1 MKHRWMD
8 VVKRSTL
15 SLGASSPRA
24 DANASA
30 APPSAS
36 ASASASAA
44 SPARASLRRP
54 RSLPT
59 SPVRQRLL
67 LSPAGSHKTD
77 GASSSLSDAP
87 ETLPF
92 VHYDDRCESIG
103 ECSVPQVLDRCVLQA
118 GVHHTHMNVLTYLG
132 NPLRAE
138 TCCYLMGVQ
147 WFRAVGDR
155 DDFQLIPDA
164 CDEWFT
170 PTADDIGAR
179 ILAKVAMQDEDA
191 IRTKLLEYG
200 PIKEDPE
207 VRSKVELY
215 LERRS
220 VLFMGLESVSIHD
233 GENYPSDAE
242 IRESWTL
249 LIDDRRVRV
258 TCESSLLP
266 PFEAF
271 YSSAI
276 RVDVVRHAPTE
287 FVLFL
292 SDDSFVHLRAESHV
306 VRDIIVLTLRAFC
319 KSAVSS
325 VLISDAIA
333 KGISPMLAIRTLAD
347 AEQRERQQRDH
358 DDASACD
365 SPRSAVPEAPLSY
378 SLPWNKPVAAAGAIV
393 IDEDNDDDSE
403 ASSSDEETEANAG
416 PATHH
421 TTAAAPAT
429 ATLPP
434 PPPPSSGRRAVS
446 KEPKPS
452 DEINDSILQ
461 DADAL
466 IDHALKM
473 GVQHQMLPRA
483 PKRISVTEIADLQ
496 IIELQEAASATDN
509 NARNRRQ
516 ASGRKPE
523 RDEGSSSP
531 EQTDDDDESESSA
544 AAAAAEAFKSTAKD
558 SVSDAIEAFKAQSLS
573 GSGADVE
580 ELRSQYVAIFC
591 ELQRELSEQKARVA
605 QLTERLEQK
614 TTENRSFR
622 NDIATLQ
629 DALTSVQVAEKVKEM
644 VTNDLQ
650 QLIRAKDSKSPM
662 TRVPQNFY

>member
-1 MKHRWMD
+1 MTD
-8 VVKRSTL
+8 
-15 SLGASSPRA
+15 GGAAASSVGDGQ
-24 DANASA
+24 DA
-30 APPSAS
+30 
-36 ASASASAA
+36 
-44 SPARASLRRP
+44 
-54 RSLPT
+54 
-59 SPVRQRLL
+59 
-67 LSPAGSHKTD
+67 
-77 GASSSLSDAP
+77 
-87 ETLPF
+87 LPF
-92 VHYDDRCESIG
+92 VHFDDRCESIG
-103 ECSVPQVLDRCVLQA
+103 ECSVLQVLDHCVLQG

-138 TCCYLMGVQ
+138 NCCYLMGVQ

-207 VRSKVELY
+207 VRSKVEMY

-220 VLFMGLESVSIHD
+220 VLFMGLESVSIQD
-233 GENYPSDAE
+233 GENYPNDAE

-276 RVDVVRHAPTE
+276 RVDVVRHASTE

-292 SDDSFVHLRAESHV
+292 SDDCFVHLRAESHV

-347 AEQRERQQRDH
+347 AEQRQRQQQELGSNCSDS
-358 DDASACD
+358 ASASG
-365 SPRSAVPEAPLSY
+365 SPRSVVPEAPLSY
-378 SLPWNKPVAAAGAIV
+378 SLPWNTPVAAAGAIL

-403 ASSSDEETEANAG
+403 ASSSDEERESTSAGGNHINAK
-416 PATHH
+416 AS
-421 TTAAAPAT
+421 
-429 ATLPP
+429 LPP
-434 PPPPSSGRRAVS
+434 TAPPSSSRRAAS
-446 KEPKPS
+446 KDAKPR

-466 IDHALKM
+466 IDHAMKL

-496 IIELQEAASATDN
+496 IIELQEVASDN
-509 NARNRRQ
+509 NEHSSHRR
-516 ASGRKPE
+516 ATTSRKHEHE
-523 RDEGSSSP
+523 RDECTSSRSSSP
-531 EQTDDDDESESSA
+531 EHTDDDDVSDCREFVMKDPVDDAIRE
-544 AAAAAEAFKSTAKD
+544 FKS
-558 SVSDAIEAFKAQSLS
+558 QSLR
-573 GSGADVE
+573 GRDDVE
-580 ELRSQYVAIFC
+580 ELRSQYVSIFC
-591 ELQRELSEQKARVA
+591 ELQRELSEYKNRVTE
-605 QLTERLEQK
+605 LTERLEQK